1 MAEGDRFEKRRE
13 VFGARQID
21 YKVSILDTNG
31 GLFISE
37 IMNDLKGGPARHTHH
52 EQDEWSTSSRE
63 STSSRSATREIPI
76 MAGRFRPRAEKC
88 AACLGSCWRG
98 DRQADRR
105 RPARRQAGGVLR

>member
-13 VFGARQID
+13 VFGARRID

-52 EQDEWSTSSRE
+52 EQDEWFYVVEGEYIIEIGDQRDTDYGRAIPSSR
-63 STSSRSATREIPI
+63 REMCRMSGI
-76 MAGRFRPRAEKC
+76 MLE
-88 AACLGSCWRG
+88 RG
-98 DRQADRR
+98 QAS
-105 RPARRQAGGVLR
+105 